1 MGHGAKFEGWWSC
14 GRLYPIHEPATPT
27 DSQIDSICI
36 AYACYK
42 GRDATRRDDQR
53 RIRVILHYTPPQAYV
68 SNSVYIC
75 TRNAS

>member
-53 RIRVILHYTPPQAYV
+53 RIRVILHYTPSQAYV